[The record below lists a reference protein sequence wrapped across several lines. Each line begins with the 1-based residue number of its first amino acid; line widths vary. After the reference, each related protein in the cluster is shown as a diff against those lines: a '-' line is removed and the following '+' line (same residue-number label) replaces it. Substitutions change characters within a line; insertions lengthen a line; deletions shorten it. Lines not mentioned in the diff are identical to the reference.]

1 MYYHYNSVFLLF
13 SFFLKE
19 PFFEKYKNFKIPHT
33 RAIETLFYQAFLDNS
48 ITYKISI
55 WISIWKIYRD
65 EYNFKLLTSL
75 LVTLLRISFSGH
87 LLASQFPALYY
98 FYPPVPRSYHH
109 LSFACCCVR
118 STQAS
123 IRSSMSTTTW
133 NTITYE

>member
-87 LLASQFPALYY
+87 LRLLNFPLFITSIPPFPALTTI
-98 FYPPVPRSYHH
+98 FHSPVVVYAPLKLRFVHR
-109 LSFACCCVR
+109 CQR
-118 STQAS
+118 QRG
-123 IRSSMSTTTW
+123 IR
-133 NTITYE
+133 